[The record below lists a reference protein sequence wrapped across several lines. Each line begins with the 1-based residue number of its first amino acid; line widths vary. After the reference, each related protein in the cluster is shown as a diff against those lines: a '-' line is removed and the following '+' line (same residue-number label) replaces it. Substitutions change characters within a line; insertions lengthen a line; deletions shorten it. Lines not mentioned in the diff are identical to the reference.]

1 MEQPPGQVV
10 HVPGQNTV
18 VERVVTKDGPV
29 QIQRVVEKE
38 VVEVEKI
45 VEKEK
50 VVEKVVVQ
58 EKIVNV
64 LNAEGEALTEYNAA
78 LVNQRAQLGE
88 QLEGQKAMA
97 AKAQSDVSAV
107 MAKLAALQSRVC
119 GSSLKRGE
127 AADDQAFEEALKRK
141 KEKEKRIKK
150 RLEKK
155 RRAAQAAE
163 EGRLAAEAER
173 EAVELELQEAALE
186 MDEREREFRREK
198 KKLKRK
204 ILQGQ
209 NEIEDLHDEFQRER
223 EMLQD
228 NVREANRDAQLW
240 RQVCELVLDKNLV
253 DRVWQR
259 SEYDPR
265 EDKWI
270 LPEMLR
276 AKRQYQDLS
285 CPPLPGMGPT
295 PPVQEGVFDRSP
307 RARPASRSPRA
318 VMGLAGAA
326 RPPSQQPGVGGL
338 AGAARPPSYSPRL
351 DDFMDAPREEYS
363 RPSSNAIPSRPTSS
377 RPGSTRPH
385 SRPLSRAGGS
395 RGGDQP
401 RRRRKEKK
409 REKSR
414 ENPGGLAGA
423 AVGGLAAA
431 AVGGLAG
438 AAQVGGLAAAASKPP
453 SQKPP
458 RPKKKAVGGLAGAAV
473 GGLAGAAQRPVGGL
487 AGAAASYD
495 YDIASP

>member
-1 MEQPPGQVV
+1 MSTQ
-10 HVPGQNTV
+10 
-18 VERVVTKDGPV
+18 V

-88 QLEGQKAMA
+88 QLEGQKAATQA
-97 AKAQSDVSAV
+97 AQNDVSAV

-127 AADDQAFEEALKRK
+127 DTDAAFEEALKRK
-141 KEKEKRIKK
+141 KDKEKRIKK

-259 SEYDPR
+259 SE
-265 EDKWI
+265 
-270 LPEMLR
+270 
-276 AKRQYQDLS
+276 
-285 CPPLPGMGPT
+285 
-295 PPVQEGVFDRSP
+295 
-307 RARPASRSPRA
+307 
-318 VMGLAGAA
+318 
-326 RPPSQQPGVGGL
+326 
-338 AGAARPPSYSPRL
+338 
-351 DDFMDAPREEYS
+351 
-363 RPSSNAIPSRPTSS
+363 
-377 RPGSTRPH
+377 
-385 SRPLSRAGGS
+385 
-395 RGGDQP
+395 
-401 RRRRKEKK
+401 
-409 REKSR
+409 
-414 ENPGGLAGA
+414 
-423 AVGGLAAA
+423 
-431 AVGGLAG
+431 
-438 AAQVGGLAAAASKPP
+438 
-453 SQKPP
+453 
-458 RPKKKAVGGLAGAAV
+458 
-473 GGLAGAAQRPVGGL
+473 
-487 AGAAASYD
+487 
-495 YDIASP
+495 

>member
-1 MEQPPGQVV
+1 M
-10 HVPGQNTV
+10 
-18 VERVVTKDGPV
+18 
-29 QIQRVVEKE
+29 VEKE

-88 QLEGQKAMA
+88 QLEGQKAATQA
-97 AKAQSDVSAV
+97 AQNDVSAV

-127 AADDQAFEEALKRK
+127 DTDAAFEEALKRK
-141 KEKEKRIKK
+141 KDKEKRIKK

-155 RRAAQAAE
+155 RRAAQEAE
-163 EGRLAAEAER
+163 QGRLAAEAER

-204 ILQGQ
+204 ILEGK

-270 LPEMLR
+270 LPEMLTGEAAVPRSQLSSFTGHGADATCGRGCLR
-276 AKRQYQDLS
+276 AA
-285 CPPLPGMGPT
+285 
-295 PPVQEGVFDRSP
+295 GV
-307 RARPASRSPRA
+307 A
-318 VMGLAGAA
+318 VAA
-326 RPPSQQPGVGGL
+326 RRDGPRRSSEAAV
-338 AGAARPPSYSPRL
+338 AAAR
-351 DDFMDAPREEYS
+351 
-363 RPSSNAIPSRPTSS
+363 
-377 RPGSTRPH
+377 
-385 SRPLSRAGGS
+385 
-395 RGGDQP
+395 RGRP
-401 RRRRKEKK
+401 RRRR
-409 REKSR
+409 STSIV
-414 ENPGGLAGA
+414 LA
-423 AVGGLAAA
+423 AVGRLHGRAARGVLAAFLERDPVAADVLAAGLDAAALETVIQSRRLAGRRRPASTAEEAREVAGGCWWARGGGRRPSAA

-473 GGLAGAAQRPVGGL
+473 GALLVRPNDRSAAWLARRRRATTRYRV
-487 AGAAASYD
+487 AAS
-495 YDIASP
+495 AT